1 MTSPSDSAAAPR
13 SWRDNPASLL
23 ILLGAVAALS
33 FSSWRALLN
42 NFAIEHA
49 DFTGAEIGTLQ
60 SLREVP
66 GFLAFT
72 AIFLLRVVREQ
83 RLALVSVALL
93 GIGTAIAGWFP
104 TVVGLY
110 CTTVLMS
117 VGFHY
122 GETMQQS
129 LALQWLA
136 KDRAPIVLGRV
147 IAAASGASLVAYAL
161 IWVAFEL
168 LETSFSL
175 VYLVSGGTT
184 VVLVVVAALVF
195 PTFPQKVAQHKRLV
209 LRRRYWLYYSLTFLA
224 GARRQIFTVF
234 AGFMMVE
241 KFGYSVADITL
252 LFLVNYAANIWLAP
266 AIGKV
271 IARFGERTS
280 LTFEYAG
287 LVLVFLCYSVVE
299 DSRLAAGLYVV
310 DHLFFALAIAIKTY
324 FQKISSPAD
333 VAPTAAVSFTINHIA
348 AVLLPVALGYL
359 WLVHP
364 SAVFYVGA
372 GLAVVSLA
380 LSQLVPRHPELGNE
394 TVLGPAPS

>member
-1 MTSPSDSAAAPR
+1 MTSASDSTASPR

-42 NFAIEHA
+42 NFAIEQA
-49 DFTGAEIGTLQ
+49 AFTGAEIGTLQ

-93 GIGTAIAGWFP
+93 GIGTAITGWFP
-104 TVVGLY
+104 TVIGLY

-129 LALQWLA
+129 LALQWLS

-168 LETSFSL
+168 LDTDFSL
-175 VYLVSGGTT
+175 VYLVSGGIT
-184 VVLVVVAALVF
+184 VVLVVVAAVVF
-195 PTFPQKVAQHKRLV
+195 PTFPQHVAQHKRLV

-287 LVLVFLCYSVVE
+287 LVVVFLCYSVVE
-299 DSRLAAGLYVV
+299 DGRIAAGLYVV

-372 GLAVVSLA
+372 GLAVVSLG
-380 LSQLVPRHPELGNE
+380 LSQLVPRRPEPGSE
-394 TVLGPAPS
+394 TVLSPAAS